1 MKQDPESCRC
11 AEIRKVEKNLRKK
24 RNEMKK
30 ILLVSLPCVV
40 LALSVFSFKAL
51 AQMPAQNIPQIDSK
65 VDSEGL
71 SQSQNLE
78 LAPTGQLRNIAQAT
92 TNFVPRSLV
101 AEEGLLVVQTN
112 FYLPDRKRTS
122 DRKVFTLNQSNEESP
137 Q

>member
-1 MKQDPESCRC
+1 
-11 AEIRKVEKNLRKK
+11 
-24 RNEMKK
+24 MKK
-30 ILLVSLPCVV
+30 ILLICLHCVALV
-40 LALSVFSFKAL
+40 LAFFSFQTF
-51 AQMPAQNIPQIDSK
+51 AQMPAQTIPQVDSK

-71 SQSQNLE
+71 SKSQSLE
-78 LAPTGQLRNIAQAT
+78 LAPTGQLRNIAQTT

-101 AEEGLLVVQTN
+101 AEEGLLVVQTS